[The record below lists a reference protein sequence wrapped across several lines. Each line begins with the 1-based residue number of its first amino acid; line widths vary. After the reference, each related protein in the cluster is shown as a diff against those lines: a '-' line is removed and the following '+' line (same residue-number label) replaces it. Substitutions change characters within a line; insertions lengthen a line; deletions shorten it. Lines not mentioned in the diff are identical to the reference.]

1 MAKPV
6 PEPDW
11 NEIWMKWGE
20 LRNMLVHERAPLD
33 ENLRTNLF
41 QLQNRVRLSLFDET
55 ARKSQRIER
64 EDPRVVFVLDVLA
77 ALAVSEPD
85 DPAHPWTRANVLV
98 EVGRYLE
105 AAEEFIVAMERFQA
119 EHARGSGLTGD
130 EDEWARSALYHAV
143 KNLALGGQVLA
154 AAAFLPRLEPD
165 DRDELSVLI
174 DEVPLPAAAGSTGN

>member
-1 MAKPV
+1 MVKAV

-20 LRNMLVHERAPLD
+20 LRNMLVHGDAPLD
-33 ENLRTNLF
+33 ENLRANLF
-41 QLQNRVRLSLFDET
+41 QLQNRVRFSLFDET
-55 ARKSQRIER
+55 ARTAQRIER
-64 EDPRVVFVLDVLA
+64 EDPRVAFVLDVLA

-85 DPAHPWTRANVLV
+85 DPAHPWTRANVLA

-105 AAEEFIVAMERFQA
+105 AAEDFIVAMERFQA
-119 EHARGSGLTGD
+119 EHARGTGMAGD

-154 AAAFLPRLEPD
+154 AATLLPRLEPD
-165 DRDELSVLI
+165 DRDELSALI
-174 DEVPLPAAAGSTGN
+174 DDVPLPAAAGSAGS